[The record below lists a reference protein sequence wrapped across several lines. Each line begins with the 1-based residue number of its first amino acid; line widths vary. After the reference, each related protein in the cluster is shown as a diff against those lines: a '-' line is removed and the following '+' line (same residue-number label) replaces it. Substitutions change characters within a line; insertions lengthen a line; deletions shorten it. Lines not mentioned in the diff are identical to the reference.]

1 MVQKPM
7 TIGQL
12 ARRTGMS
19 IKTLREYEQLGMLYT
34 RGRSESNYRLFGEE
48 TLWCIEVIRTMRSL
62 GLTIK
67 EIQELTA
74 HCRPHT
80 GGSFGSH
87 LGRKLNDAL
96 ARIDTRIAELQAVRM
111 RIHELQSAHAGALAG
126 RTELL
131 KDPWS
136 LPIHAARVP
145 RLPLDSPCGVRV

>member
-19 IKTLREYEQLGMLYT
+19 IKTLREYEQLGLLYT

-62 GLTIK
+62 GLTIN

-74 HCRPHT
+74 HCCPHT
-80 GGSFGSH
+80 
-87 LGRKLNDAL
+87 
-96 ARIDTRIAELQAVRM
+96 
-111 RIHELQSAHAGALAG
+111 
-126 RTELL
+126 
-131 KDPWS
+131 
-136 LPIHAARVP
+136 
-145 RLPLDSPCGVRV
+145 